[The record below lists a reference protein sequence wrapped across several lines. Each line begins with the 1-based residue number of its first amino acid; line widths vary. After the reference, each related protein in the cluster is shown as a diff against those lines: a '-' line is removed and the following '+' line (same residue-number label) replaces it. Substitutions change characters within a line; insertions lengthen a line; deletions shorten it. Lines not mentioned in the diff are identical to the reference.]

1 MKSSRANTTWNN
13 CSSIFDIK
21 GNTYVFPFC
30 MLAKSQIFARSP
42 RIKFLLVFQRKS
54 TKLPAQ
60 PNKSVDFHTFLRQN
74 RIFCSS
80 AKENQQ
86 NCPLSQTNQSI
97 PTLFF
102 AKTEIFAR
110 LPKKNN
116 KTARSAKQIGQFGG
130 LEMHFAPIC
139 EAGRAK
145 SSNCLA
151 KLGKSVDLVVQKCIL
166 FQFARLEEQKL
177 QIVSQN

>member
-60 PNKSVDFHTFLRQN
+60 PNKSVNSHTFLRQN
-74 RIFCSS
+74 RNFCSS
-80 AKENQQ
+80 AKEKQQ
-86 NCPLSQTNQSI
+86 NCPLSQTNRPIWWSRNAFCSNLRGWESKI
-97 PTLFF
+97 FKLSR
-102 AKTEIFAR
+102 KTR
-110 LPKKNN
+110 
-116 KTARSAKQIGQFGG
+116 QIGRFGG
-130 LEMHFAPIC
+130 PEMHFVPIC

-145 SSNCLA
+145 VTNCLA
-151 KLGKSVDLVVQKCIL
+151 KLGKLADLAV
-166 FQFARLEEQKL
+166 
-177 QIVSQN
+177 